1 MNFEHNNSWD
11 NFESVLK
18 SRPSVKDGWHQ
29 IIDFHRNI
37 KEKPYWDSLKQLGL
51 QAEQKEIKD
60 WLESTVTDEPFDK
73 NIVSFWIGINKF
85 LDDAENEVYAFY
97 LAGCESYDI
106 EDAEWATE
114 PTYLP
119 ENRYF
124 ISEVLNEIDK
134 LIKND
139 KEDFSIL
146 DWILPLAYCSL
157 TLNDLIN
164 NKLDK
169 SKFLKH
175 QDKLFVTTGHDG
187 GDYMNLN
194 NIEPK

>member
-1 MNFEHNNSWD
+1 MNFEHSNSWD
-11 NFESVLK
+11 NFEKVVK
-18 SRPSVKDGWHQ
+18 SGTSIKDGWDQ
-29 IIDFHRNI
+29 IIDFHKNI
-37 KEKPYWDSLKQLGL
+37 KEKNYWIDLKKLHL

-60 WLESTVTDEPFDK
+60 WLESTVTEEPFDK

-85 LDDAENEVYAFY
+85 LDDAENEVYAIY
-97 LAGCESYDI
+97 LAGCESYDK

-119 ENRYF
+119 ESRYF

-134 LIKND
+134 RIKED
-139 KEDFSIL
+139 KEDYSIL
-146 DWILPLAYCSL
+146 DWILPLAYASL
-157 TLNDLIN
+157 TLNDLIKN
-164 NKLDK
+164 RLDI

-175 QDKLFVTTGHDG
+175 RDKIFVTTGHDG

-194 NIEPK
+194 SIEKK